1 MTNLTEIDVDELI
14 EEQLSQFI
22 QQVLHYTDKILE
34 LCDRDPN
41 LLKTVSEI
49 QELCAEVSQLRE
61 ESTKL
66 LKKMLVASLA
76 AKKATNSIVHP
87 AVAAAHDY
95 ILGEKVCV
103 FYCTY
108 RYI

>member
-1 MTNLTEIDVDELI
+1 MLVCEIITSSSLCQPEGRNRILPCEAMALT
-14 EEQLSQFI
+14 
-22 QQVLHYTDKILE
+22 
-34 LCDRDPN
+34 
-41 LLKTVSEI
+41 LK
-49 QELCAEVSQLRE
+49 CAEVSQLRE
-61 ESTKL
+61 ESTKS